1 MSLLE
6 IRNLKKTYLSPDGER
21 KLVVDIPIFVIEKG
35 EHFAV
40 YGNSGT
46 GKTTFLNLIAG
57 ITIPDSGSIVLNGQE
72 LTLLSEHQRDV
83 IRGKRIG
90 YIYQTFNLLAQ
101 YTAIENIMLAM
112 MLGGNPDRDRAVY
125 LMEQVDL
132 GDKLDYKPDQLSAG
146 QRQRVAVARALANNP
161 DIVLADEPTGNLDIR
176 TAVMAADLLKE
187 ICGINSSSLILMS
200 HDMNILGRF
209 ASKYRYE
216 SINNAI
222 TMKQGI

>member
-21 KLVVDIPIFVIEKG
+21 KLVVDVPIFVIEKG
-35 EHFAV
+35 EHFAI

-57 ITIPDSGSIVLNGQE
+57 ITTPDSGSIVLNGQE
-72 LTLLSEHQRDV
+72 LTLLSEHQRDGV
-83 IRGKRIG
+83 RGKRIG

-112 MLGGNPDRDRAVY
+112 MLGGKPDRDRAVY
-125 LMEQVDL
+125 LLEQVDL

-161 DIVLADEPTGNLDIR
+161 DIVLADEPTGNLDIG
-176 TAVMAADLLKE
+176 TAVMAADLIKE
-187 ICGINSSSLILMS
+187 ICGMNSSSLILMS
-200 HDMNILGRF
+200 HDINILGRF

-222 TMKQGI
+222 SIKQGI

>member
-57 ITIPDSGSIVLNGQE
+57 ITTPDSGSIVLNGQE

-112 MLGGNPDRDRAVY
+112 MLGGTPDRDRAVY
-125 LMEQVDL
+125 LLEQVDL

-187 ICGINSSSLILMS
+187 ICGINSSSLVLMS

-216 SINNAI
+216 SINSAI

>member
-57 ITIPDSGSIVLNGQE
+57 ITTPDSGSIVLNGQE

-112 MLGGNPDRDRAVY
+112 MLGGKPDRDRAVY
-125 LMEQVDL
+125 LLEQVDL

-187 ICGINSSSLILMS
+187 ICGINSSSLVLMS